1 VASYGSPVDQPRQPG
16 RAAVDA
22 DEPDEPD
29 EDDAPELPSH
39 ATRLAWYEEWEE
51 QQRDNRIEQRLDRDY
66 YDGNQLSDEVL
77 KALKE
82 RGQPPTVNNLI
93 AKKVNTLLG
102 EEIEK
107 RFDPSAKPRTP
118 NHDDDARSSTDAL
131 RYVCDEQEFQRV
143 KSECA
148 GDFFIEGIGAALKHV
163 DDQGKHSLRH
173 IRADRFF
180 YDIRSRDVA
189 FNDAR
194 FLGFIDWMDFDEA
207 EAMWPGARDML
218 EVADSQTSDTT
229 NDAPRSWFQGKQGRR
244 RVMVVEQYFW
254 VGDDCYRCHFTKAGD
269 LGDGPEL
276 TGYLDEMGEHHVCPL
291 PATSCYIDAEGN
303 RYGIVRN
310 LRSPQDALNKRESKS
325 LHLLNSQS
333 VIAEKGVIPDPE
345 EFMDE
350 LAKPDGFAE
359 VAEGGLVGPDG
370 RPRVQ
375 INRHTDLAATHFQ
388 FAQQSRQDI
397 NGIGPSA
404 SNLPELPK
412 DASGRA
418 QAMRRKA
425 AALDYGTIF
434 DHLRFWSKKIFEL
447 DWLCVKWTW
456 TREKWLRVTDDRE
469 ETGYRWVGLNRQ
481 TTRGQRF
488 EELLQAQPPI
498 PPEKALKTAAGD
510 KAPIIMAQ
518 AQQQLQMMA
527 MQAQQMGQP
536 APRPDPKMLVQAIMA
551 NPLMLEP
558 LTVNDVAQMQ
568 VDVILDE
575 APDTANLQEEQFA
588 TLSEMFGLLAQAKPD
603 IAPVLARMMVQAS
616 TFPGAEKRELLAAFD
631 KAPDPQ
637 VMALQQKNQQLEL
650 GLKAAQVALSQS
662 QAQLNQAKTQ
672 SELASIGQ
680 SAEGAAPSPHDQ
692 AKLQREQVGTQLDVA
707 KANAQIQKDQA
718 LTQKHHMDMHINA
731 AKAQRDAMKPD
742 VEVVE
747 VGR

>member
-1 VASYGSPVDQPRQPG
+1 MASYAGPSDSGGQVAPDT
-16 RAAVDA
+16 DA
-22 DEPDEPD
+22 DDPDR
-29 EDDAPELPSH
+29 DDVELPSH
-39 ATRLAWYEEWEE
+39 ATRLLWYEEWEE
-51 QQRDNRIEQRLDRDY
+51 QQRDNRKEQRLDRDY

-107 RFDPSAKPRTP
+107 RFDPAAKPRTP

-143 KSECA
+143 KSEVA

-163 DDQGKHSLRH
+163 DGNGKHSLRH

-189 FNDAR
+189 FSDAR
-194 FLGFIDWMDFDEA
+194 FLGFLDWMDFDEA

-218 EVADSQTSDTT
+218 ELADTQTSDTT
-229 NDAPRSWFQGKQGRR
+229 NDSPRNWFQGKQGRR
-244 RVMVVEQYFW
+244 RVLVLEMYFW

-269 LGDGPEL
+269 LGEPEI
-276 TGYLDEMGEHHVCPL
+276 TGYRDDMGEHHVCPL

-345 EFMDE
+345 EFMEE

-488 EELLQAQPPI
+488 QELLEAQPPV
-498 PPEKALKTAAGD
+498 PPAKALQTAAGD
-510 KAPIIMAQ
+510 KAPVIIAQ
-518 AQQQLQMMA
+518 AKQQLQMVA
-527 MQAQQMGQP
+527 QQAQAMGQQP
-536 APRPDPKMLVQAIMA
+536 PGQDAIVQAILA

-568 VDVILDE
+568 VDIILDE

-588 TLSEMFGLLAQAKPD
+588 TMSEMFGLLAQAKPD
-603 IAPVLARMMVQAS
+603 LAPQLARMMVQAS
-616 TFPGAEKRELLAAFD
+616 TLPDKRELLAAFD

-680 SAEGAAPSPHDQ
+680 QEAPQMPEPPSPLEH
-692 AKLQREQVGTQLDVA
+692 AKAQREAVNTQLDVVKTQA
-707 KANAQIQKDQA
+707 HVQRDQA
-718 LTQKHHMDMHINA
+718 MTQKHKVDTA
-731 AKAQRDAMKPD
+731 AAVKQMMQPD
-742 VEVVE
+742 VEVLE
-747 VGR
+747 VGK